1 MAFFKSKQFSSV
13 IEWQEDDE
21 PGVLF
26 HKFDN
31 VELKK
36 GSVLIV
42 RPGQNAVF
50 LQNGEMLGVYKEEG
64 KFDVESDIIPFLSTL
79 LGIKFGFDSGKR
91 VEVIFINVKEI
102 TQQWGTRSPINIAFN
117 ELPSGVPIRSN
128 GTYVIKIDAD
138 QIDNLMKNVVGVKN
152 SVKITEY
159 RERIQ
164 GKIEQSLMKH
174 VSEKS
179 GSIMTLQQ
187 HSSDIADEV
196 EKDINAD
203 MQEFGFL
210 IKDFTIGS
218 FSYPE
223 EVQKMVEKAAGAS
236 MVGNVAQYQQVA
248 LAEGLANGSAAG
260 LFMGMNAM
268 AGQSGAGLVAGGMV
282 AGQPQQA
289 APAAGGAAGGAVPK
303 FCPNCGTPTNGAKFC
318 GNCGT
323 KLA

>member
-42 RPGQNAVF
+42 RPGQNAIF

-64 KFDVESDIIPFLSTL
+64 KFDVESTIIPFLSTL
-79 LGIKFGFDSGKR
+79 LGIKFGFDSGQR
-91 VEVIFINVKEI
+91 VEVIFVNVKEI

-128 GTYVIKIDAD
+128 GTYVIKIDTE
-138 QIDNLMKNVVGVKN
+138 QIDNLMKNVVGVKD

-187 HSSDIADEV
+187 HSTDIADEV

-260 LFMGMNAM
+260 MFMGMNAM

-282 AGQPQQA
+282 AGAAPQQQA
-289 APAAGGAAGGAVPK
+289 AAGGAGGAVPK